1 MSKAA
6 MDSVIEEVV
15 VAPLGIGKGK
25 QTVVTEMRRREA
37 VRRTWLE
44 VDISELRMLAL
55 AMTFYGCPPQAM
67 EKLSES
73 TLVLKNKKKRLTC
86 VEVVAPKYSFFFNHF
101 LYIKIFESFAFTK

>member
-6 MDSVIEEVV
+6 MDSVIEEV

-55 AMTFYGCPPQAM
+55 AMAFYGCLPLAM
-67 EKLSES
+67 HGEAVRK
-73 TLVLKNKKKRLTC
+73 
-86 VEVVAPKYSFFFNHF
+86 HF
-101 LYIKIFESFAFTK
+101 SI

>member
-15 VAPLGIGKGK
+15 APLLGIGKGK

-44 VDISELRMLAL
+44 VNISELRMLAL
-55 AMTFYGCPPQAM
+55 AMAFYGCLPQAM

-73 TLVLKNKKKRLTC
+73 TLVIKNKKKKADLC
-86 VEVVAPKYSFFFNHF
+86 
-101 LYIKIFESFAFTK
+101 

>member
-6 MDSVIEEVV
+6 MDSVIEEV

-44 VDISELRMLAL
+44 VNISELRMLAL
-55 AMTFYGCPPQAM
+55 AMAFYGCLPQWRSCQKAQ
-67 EKLSES
+67 
-73 TLVLKNKKKRLTC
+73 VLKNKKKEADSC
-86 VEVVAPKYSFFFNHF
+86 
-101 LYIKIFESFAFTK
+101 

>member
-6 MDSVIEEVV
+6 MDSVIEEV

-44 VDISELRMLAL
+44 VDISELRMLAQ
-55 AMTFYGCPPQAM
+55 AMTFYGCLPQAM
-67 EKLSES
+67 EKLSEC

-86 VEVVAPKYSFFFNHF
+86 VEVVAPKYFFFFNHF

>member
-6 MDSVIEEVV
+6 MDSVIEEV

-44 VDISELRMLAL
+44 VDISELRMLAQ
-55 AMTFYGCPPQAM
+55 AMAFYGCPPQGM
-67 EKLSES
+67 EELSES

-86 VEVVAPKYSFFFNHF
+86 VEVVTPKYFFLLQSLLIH
-101 LYIKIFESFAFTK
+101 

>member
-6 MDSVIEEVV
+6 MDSVIEEV

-55 AMTFYGCPPQAM
+55 AMAFYGCPPQAINGKAVRKHFSIKEQ
-67 EKLSES
+67 EKKADL
-73 TLVLKNKKKRLTC
+73 C
-86 VEVVAPKYSFFFNHF
+86 
-101 LYIKIFESFAFTK
+101 